1 GPWSSAMP
9 RLRTRLA
16 TVSARSCMTHGRS
29 ISMRTVSHL
38 DPASYSLPHCR
49 CDKMQGVVLPVVI
62 EPAEDSAEL
71 GLQAGDAAVK
81 PSPRFLPTK
90 LLRDRNDQ
98 WSRHRISFVTC

>member
-1 GPWSSAMP
+1 VANLGWYGHTLLGSNGDGAGF
-9 RLRTRLA
+9 
-16 TVSARSCMTHGRS
+16 HYGIIGR
-29 ISMRTVSHL
+29 
-38 DPASYSLPHCR
+38 PYSLPHCR
-49 CDKMQGVVLPVVI
+49 CDKMQGVILPVVI

-71 GLQAGDAAVK
+71 GLQAADAAVK